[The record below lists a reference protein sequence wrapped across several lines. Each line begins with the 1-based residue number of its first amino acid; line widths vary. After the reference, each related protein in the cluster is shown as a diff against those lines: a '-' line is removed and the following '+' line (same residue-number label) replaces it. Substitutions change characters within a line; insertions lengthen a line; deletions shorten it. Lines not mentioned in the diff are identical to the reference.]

1 MQVGCL
7 GDIVFEVS
15 DSTVK
20 TLRQLEFSGSASIQS
35 HDRHCQKAIPEFT
48 GVDLESMSFSVRVT
62 KVLGADPTKDIEKIR
77 EYMNNGKTLPFTLGT
92 KTLGYRWLISQYKVI
107 CENFD
112 AKANIID
119 ADISITLK
127 EYPRSD

>member
-35 HDRHCQKAIPEFT
+35 HDRHCKKAIPEFT

-77 EYMNNGKTLPFTLGT
+77 ENMNNGKALPFTLGR

-112 AKANIID
+112 SKANIID